1 MEFQYFYRLFKYL
14 KINKKEIKKYRTLIS
29 QSAVFLLIFLT
40 THHKW

>member
-29 QSAVFLLIFLT
+29 QSAVIFSNIFNYT
-40 THHKW
+40 S